1 MSAEKETVKAIV
13 DELIANNEIQFDEIE
28 VADEAIEQAIIRVIN
43 DDSNGVAAKIAA
55 LVKVPTKVMTTGT
68 VKVGKGK

>member
-55 LVKVPTKVMTTGT
+55 LVKVPTKVMTTGK